1 VVNTATQPTTPAH
14 HAGVPTL
21 HPRRPNCTPP
31 AIEQFP
37 MPLMGP
43 EARKSGGLILYILVA
58 VYTFMGLAIVCD
70 DYFVSSLDRICEG
83 SRDYK
88 NVLLCCSH
96 RKKVPWMVEMTVLKF
111 SNFLPANVL
120 LSNTLSLMS
129 ASLNSI
135 FTSKGYHVFITTNI
149 CVNRIAR

>member
-21 HPRRPNCTPP
+21 HPRRQNCTPP

-43 EARKSGGLILYILVA
+43 EARKSGGLILHILVA

-83 SRDYK
+83 SRNYK
-88 NVLLCCSH
+88 KVLLCCSH
-96 RKKVPWMVEMTVLKF
+96 RKNVPWTVEMTVLMF
-111 SNFLPANVL
+111 SNFLPANIL
-120 LSNTLSLMS
+120 LLNQLSLMS
-129 ASLNSI
+129 DGLNNM
-135 FTSKGYHVFITTNI
+135 FTSKGYHVIM
-149 CVNRIAR
+149 